1 MGYFVFCFVVEI
13 AVITLGLLKV
23 FALAFTWI
31 GKWNSENKEVIE
43 EKTKIPNSEENWHS
57 DTA

>member
-1 MGYFVFCFVVEI
+1 ML
-13 AVITLGLLKV
+13 TLGLLKV

-43 EKTKIPNSEENWHS
+43 EKPKIPNPVENWNS